1 MRGSVSGHQGFAY
14 GVNWSR
20 KWTFLCLFTSL
31 CTLYLTLK
39 SGIIIYSIQH
49 QSVRR
54 EKTQFSFLW
63 RIHFQG
69 LFLLLTHSSFFSGKL
84 GKNKVDLFGSIP
96 TFLVGHKDR
105 GIKVLRVLPGQLPP
119 RETVPKPRLP
129 AAQEHIRLILESV
142 HRAIWRYIYRYTV
155 NSAVVSNEGCLFISH
170 MPAYL
175 PFFLLCS

>member
-1 MRGSVSGHQGFAY
+1 MLEGKR
-14 GVNWSR
+14 
-20 KWTFLCLFTSL
+20 L
-31 CTLYLTLK
+31 
-39 SGIIIYSIQH
+39 
-49 QSVRR
+49 
-54 EKTQFSFLW
+54 SFLSCGGF
-63 RIHFQG
+63 IFKAS
-69 LFLLLTHSSFFSGKL
+69 FYFSLTPPFFSGKL

-170 MPAYL
+170 MPASL